1 MNSSMTIGQYFPGN
15 SPVHRMDARMK
26 IVLTFLMVV
35 AVFLCKNF
43 WSLGLAIV
51 FMILAVGLSK
61 IPPKTIL
68 KSIKPL
74 IVIILIT
81 GVINLFYGDGEPLVT
96 LGKLKITMDGIMT
109 AVFMAVRIIE
119 LVIVGSLLTYTTSP
133 TELTDALERLFKPLK
148 VIKIDVHVIAMT
160 MTIALRFIPTLI
172 EEIDKIMAAQK
183 SRGADMESGGLIRRA
198 KGLVPILIPLFISS
212 FRRANELADA
222 MECRCYRGG
231 AGRTKMKE
239 MHLHTGDFFALAAVV
254 LYNLISVNLAER
266 KKELATIKVLGFYD
280 KEVYRYIFRE
290 IELLSLI
297 GSGVGLLLGVPLHR
311 FIILTVEMD
320 QLMFIRTIAP
330 HSYLLAVALTM
341 LFTFVVCFAM
351 RRHVRHISM
360 VESMKAPE

>member
-74 IVIILIT
+74 VVIILIT
-81 GVINLFYGDGEPLVT
+81 GVINLFYGEGEPLVS
-96 LGKLKITMDGIMT
+96 LGKLKITMDGVMT

-133 TELTDALERLFKPLK
+133 TELTDALERLLKPLK
-148 VIKIDVHVIAMT
+148 MFKIDVHVIAMT

-254 LYNLISVNLAER
+254 LY
-266 KKELATIKVLGFYD
+266 
-280 KEVYRYIFRE
+280 
-290 IELLSLI
+290 
-297 GSGVGLLLGVPLHR
+297 
-311 FIILTVEMD
+311 
-320 QLMFIRTIAP
+320 IAGI
-330 HSYLLAVALTM
+330 
-341 LFTFVVCFAM
+341 FVVNHFLGS
-351 RRHVRHISM
+351 VL
-360 VESMKAPE
+360 

>member
-74 IVIILIT
+74 VVIILIT
-81 GVINLFYGDGEPLVT
+81 GVINLFYGEGEPLVS

-133 TELTDALERLFKPLK
+133 TELTDALERLLKPLK
-148 VIKIDVHVIAMT
+148 VFKIDVHVIAMT

-183 SRGADMESGGLIRRA
+183 SRGAHLDSFVHL
-198 KGLVPILIPLFISS
+198 LFSP
-212 FRRANELADA
+212 R
-222 MECRCYRGG
+222 
-231 AGRTKMKE
+231 
-239 MHLHTGDFFALAAVV
+239 
-254 LYNLISVNLAER
+254 
-266 KKELATIKVLGFYD
+266 
-280 KEVYRYIFRE
+280 
-290 IELLSLI
+290 
-297 GSGVGLLLGVPLHR
+297 
-311 FIILTVEMD
+311 
-320 QLMFIRTIAP
+320 Q
-330 HSYLLAVALTM
+330 
-341 LFTFVVCFAM
+341 
-351 RRHVRHISM
+351 
-360 VESMKAPE
+360 

>member
-74 IVIILIT
+74 VVIILIT
-81 GVINLFYGDGEPLVT
+81 GVINLFYGEGEPLVS

-109 AVFMAVRIIE
+109 AIFMAVRIIE

-133 TELTDALERLFKPLK
+133 TELTDALERLLKPLK
-148 VIKIDVHVIAMT
+148 VFKIDVHVIAMT

-198 KGLVPILIPLFISS
+198 KGLVPILIPLF
-212 FRRANELADA
+212 ELADA

-254 LYNLISVNLAER
+254 LY
-266 KKELATIKVLGFYD
+266 
-280 KEVYRYIFRE
+280 
-290 IELLSLI
+290 
-297 GSGVGLLLGVPLHR
+297 
-311 FIILTVEMD
+311 
-320 QLMFIRTIAP
+320 IAGI
-330 HSYLLAVALTM
+330 
-341 LFTFVVCFAM
+341 FVVNHFLGS
-351 RRHVRHISM
+351 VL
-360 VESMKAPE
+360 

>member
-43 WSLGLAIV
+43 WSLGLAIA

-74 IVIILIT
+74 VVIILIT
-81 GVINLFYGDGEPLVT
+81 GVINLFYGEGEPLVS
-96 LGKLKITMDGIMT
+96 LGKLKITMDGVMT

-133 TELTDALERLFKPLK
+133 TELTDALERLLKPLK
-148 VIKIDVHVIAMT
+148 VFKIDVHVIAMT

-212 FRRANELADA
+212 FRRANELAMA
-222 MECRCYRGG
+222 MEARCYRGG
-231 AGRTKMKE
+231 GHRTRMHEMKLKGR
-239 MHLHTGDFFALAAVV
+239 DYAAFAMQAA
-254 LYNLISVNLAER
+254 
-266 KKELATIKVLGFYD
+266 F
-280 KEVYRYIFRE
+280 
-290 IELLSLI
+290 
-297 GSGVGLLLGVPLHR
+297 
-311 FIILTVEMD
+311 
-320 QLMFIRTIAP
+320 
-330 HSYLLAVALTM
+330 LAVIIIEAN
-341 LFTFVVCFAM
+341 FA
-351 RRHVRHISM
+351 
-360 VESMKAPE
+360 PW

>member
-43 WSLGLAIV
+43 WSLGLAIF

-74 IVIILIT
+74 VVIILIT
-81 GVINLFYGDGEPLVT
+81 GVINLFYGEGEPLVS

-133 TELTDALERLFKPLK
+133 TELTDALERLLKPLK
-148 VIKIDVHVIAMT
+148 VFKIDVHVIAMT

-231 AGRTKMKE
+231 DGRTR
-239 MHLHTGDFFALAAVV
+239 L
-254 LYNLISVNLAER
+254 
-266 KKELATIKVLGFYD
+266 KVLRCEKQD
-280 KEVYRYIFRE
+280 YI
-290 IELLSLI
+290 
-297 GSGVGLLLGVPLHR
+297 
-311 FIILTVEMD
+311 D
-320 QLMFIRTIAP
+320 
-330 HSYLLAVALTM
+330 LAVCIA
-341 LFTFVVCFAM
+341 CFAVILAS
-351 RRHVRHISM
+351 RLVF
-360 VESMKAPE
+360 PNF

>member
-74 IVIILIT
+74 VVIILIT
-81 GVINLFYGDGEPLVT
+81 GVINLFYGEGEPLVS
-96 LGKLKITMDGIMT
+96 LGKLKITMDGVMT

-133 TELTDALERLFKPLK
+133 TELTDALERLLKPLK
-148 VIKIDVHVIAMT
+148 VFKIDVHVIAMT

-222 MECRCYRGG
+222 MECRCYHGDQ
-231 AGRTKMKE
+231 GRTRMKQLE
-239 MHLHTGDFFALAAVV
+239 WRMRDTLALLWGALV
-254 LYNLISVNLAER
+254 LAGMI
-266 KKELATIKVLGFYD
+266 VLSRF
-280 KEVYRYIFRE
+280 
-290 IELLSLI
+290 
-297 GSGVGLLLGVPLHR
+297 GL
-311 FIILTVEMD
+311 
-320 QLMFIRTIAP
+320 
-330 HSYLLAVALTM
+330 
-341 LFTFVVCFAM
+341 
-351 RRHVRHISM
+351 
-360 VESMKAPE
+360 

>member
-119 LVIVGSLLTYTTSP
+119 LVIVGSLLTYTASP

-183 SRGADMESGGLIRRA
+183 SRYGERGTDSQSQRIGAHLDSFVHL
-198 KGLVPILIPLFISS
+198 LFSS
-212 FRRANELADA
+212 R
-222 MECRCYRGG
+222 
-231 AGRTKMKE
+231 
-239 MHLHTGDFFALAAVV
+239 
-254 LYNLISVNLAER
+254 
-266 KKELATIKVLGFYD
+266 
-280 KEVYRYIFRE
+280 
-290 IELLSLI
+290 
-297 GSGVGLLLGVPLHR
+297 
-311 FIILTVEMD
+311 
-320 QLMFIRTIAP
+320 Q
-330 HSYLLAVALTM
+330 
-341 LFTFVVCFAM
+341 
-351 RRHVRHISM
+351 
-360 VESMKAPE
+360 

>member
-15 SPVHRMDARMK
+15 SPVHRLDARMK

-96 LGKLKITMDGIMT
+96 LGKLKITMDGVMT

-133 TELTDALERLFKPLK
+133 TELTDA
-148 VIKIDVHVIAMT
+148 IDVHVIAMT

-254 LYNLISVNLAER
+254 LY
-266 KKELATIKVLGFYD
+266 
-280 KEVYRYIFRE
+280 
-290 IELLSLI
+290 
-297 GSGVGLLLGVPLHR
+297 
-311 FIILTVEMD
+311 
-320 QLMFIRTIAP
+320 IAGI
-330 HSYLLAVALTM
+330 
-341 LFTFVVCFAM
+341 FVVNHFLGS
-351 RRHVRHISM
+351 VL
-360 VESMKAPE
+360 